1 MSSKVGKYS
10 VSVFDPGVKS
20 KTETKV
26 DPDLLAL
33 VQESWEQREADTKRG
48 PGFAVP
54 IAELDPAQQD
64 YDRAVRVVRQAGA
77 ALGVGIYARHVTDE
91 DGVECV
97 GFAAQV
103 KREVHRG

>member
-1 MSSKVGKYS
+1 VSSKVGKYS

-33 VQESWEQREADTKRG
+33 VQESWEQREGAKRG
-48 PGFAVP
+48 TGFAVP

-77 ALGVGIYARHVTDE
+77 VLGVGIYARHVTDE